1 MLTNQLST
9 RELLGSRRFYRRN
22 SQGDRPQYGSNSQ
35 TQSSQ
40 AGSSEGMYSQMVDSQ
55 SSDLLFP
62 QQQDSEGSVNYYQRY
77 KAQSAL
83 FPTQGARQPISV
95 VKGCPQMSLQEQ
107 MEVNRKRAKERDDR
121 EILNLFVSMLKDC
134 VEEVKVL
141 TTGIQDKIDKTSA
154 TQGEKAEQLLQKVT
168 DELGKHAGRLQDA
181 VKRREEDKA
190 KLSDL
195 EIAMA
200 AKDAEISQ
208 LKQQLKKALAAKE
221 DNIISTL
228 TSTMTKQQELTREQ
242 LSKLKDKENDNTE
255 VLKESIRSCGE
266 ISRQLKQLEQQTK
279 EREEAEKKTQT
290 HNCCKDKGGQCDSNY
305 SEKNMA
311 TSDKEQNVSHQNQQW
326 STAVAQREQWYR
338 KQQNISTADPLLQN
352 VPLKDDEIP
361 VILAKQ
367 HSYGLQPNLPLSSIY
382 TGNQLSGVPAVSANT
397 LYSSYHPT
405 PAVVNPTTVQVG
417 MSSALTRA
425 QSEAGGMY
433 GFGGVAGTLQNPHK
447 NRLQQ
452 NMVEIKPRKP
462 CNQENILQQSN
473 TPSTRILGQNM
484 NMANDIPSEHPA
496 KDNNQHQGQHQWLR
510 DPNFQHYAQ
519 TNRHEWSGHQS
530 RELSEMT
537 NQNQGQRGSDID
549 NKYGMLAEFGTRPTN
564 QHQSTT
570 MSNYHQQHAQLPPLY
585 ATSTLQPINKQV
597 GMTPDGNAL
606 VRDNE
611 VYQLQVGDAQPVFSP
626 DIEQVK
632 SGVRKQSPIATV
644 LPQVRTRSMTQQT
657 QEEAKM
663 EDTEEKD
670 KEKKDIEETAEQQVT
685 VTKRGRKGRK
695 RQKPTIKAEEPSQMD
710 SEAVDIS
717 HLLGI
722 EMGSSLTASRDSK
735 RSKSESR
742 VQCDKGNMKADV
754 ISYPS
759 ASPCSPDCPPVPFQ
773 SSEELPAWRQSGR
786 YKKRSQSCTDLSKSG
801 SEVKKA
807 TIRDKPASVKRR
819 AKMGGNKT
827 PASAKGS
834 YKDDTLATSS
844 TGQQHM
850 KIVKAIQMW
859 RPNSSKDVSKRTY
872 QNASVYDFDD
882 HEDVPSMK
890 PAIRSAKRVFKPQNN
905 IDTTLKCINT
915 PEVTED
921 VNLDSDKREV
931 KQYVSPYSDVEE
943 PESDDPYEE
952 DVGESDVSQEPN
964 LFNEKLSRKTFGDSQ
979 ILHFQD
985 SDENFS
991 NTFDDRRKDTFE
1003 NVLQFS
1009 KQKNP
1014 PSKILQSQDS
1024 EEEPIGSEAEGVTQ
1038 ESVDPLSLDIFSQE
1052 RKIESN
1058 SPSLKKTLA
1067 IAQKWAT
1074 GKSAKAKENKSQV
1087 VSDQHQ
1093 LDSDSSSSPS
1103 LWIMEDFFKPGSTR
1117 DVKPLVSGNTT
1128 QGSKRKGQLTMNIN
1142 DMDPGSSQEDS
1153 QSQNY
1158 FSLKIPDS
1166 PVRPRF
1172 DPCNE
1177 QVVPDQS
1184 PVYATPH
1191 SIRQPPSPKVSRGSG
1206 LKRKLCDSSASWFV
1220 DASRACLKQL
1230 RSGSHRT
1237 AHK

>member
-141 TTGIQDKIDKTSA
+141 TTGIQDKIDKTAA

-168 DELGKHAGRLQDA
+168 DELGKHAGKLQDA

-290 HNCCKDKGGQCDSNY
+290 HNCCKDKGQCDSNY
-305 SEKNMA
+305 SEKKMA
-311 TSDKEQNVSHQNQQW
+311 TSDNSSKEQNVSHQNQQW

-367 HSYGLQPNLPLSSIY
+367 HSYGLQPNLALSSIY
-382 TGNQLSGVPAVSANT
+382 TGNQLSSVPAVSANT

-405 PAVVNPTTVQVG
+405 PVVVNPTTVQVG

-425 QSEAGGMY
+425 QSEAGGTY
-433 GFGGVAGTLQNPHK
+433 GFGGVTGTLQNPHK

-462 CNQENILQQSN
+462 CNQENILQQN
-473 TPSTRILGQNM
+473 NIPSTRIVGQNM
-484 NMANDIPSEHPA
+484 DMANDITSEHPA

-510 DPNFQHYAQ
+510 DPNFQHHGQ
-519 TNRHEWSGHQS
+519 TNRHDWNGHQS
-530 RELSEMT
+530 REVSEMT
-537 NQNQGQRGSDID
+537 NQNQGQRGSDVD
-549 NKYGMLAEFGTRPTN
+549 SEYGMLAEFGSRPTN

-570 MSNYHQQHAQLPPLY
+570 MSTYHQQHAQLPPLY

-597 GMTPDGNAL
+597 GMTPNGNGL

-626 DIEQVK
+626 DIKQVK

-644 LPQVRTRSMTQQT
+644 LPQ
-657 QEEAKM
+657 
-663 EDTEEKD
+663 
-670 KEKKDIEETAEQQVT
+670 
-685 VTKRGRKGRK
+685 
-695 RQKPTIKAEEPSQMD
+695 
-710 SEAVDIS
+710 
-717 HLLGI
+717 
-722 EMGSSLTASRDSK
+722 
-735 RSKSESR
+735 
-742 VQCDKGNMKADV
+742 
-754 ISYPS
+754 
-759 ASPCSPDCPPVPFQ
+759 
-773 SSEELPAWRQSGR
+773 SSEELPAWRQYGR
-786 YKKRSQSCTDLSKSG
+786 YRKRSRSCTDLSKSG
-801 SEVKKA
+801 SEEKKA

-882 HEDVPSMK
+882 HEDVPGIK
-890 PAIRSAKRVFKPQNN
+890 PAIRSAKRVSKPQNN
-905 IDTTLKCINT
+905 LDTRLKCIDT
-915 PEVTED
+915 PEVPED

-952 DVGESDVSQEPN
+952 DVDEN
-964 LFNEKLSRKTFGDSQ
+964 
-979 ILHFQD
+979 
-985 SDENFS
+985 SDENLS
-991 NTFDDRRKDTFE
+991 NTFDDRREDTFE

-1038 ESVDPLSLDIFSQE
+1038 ESVDPLSLHIFSQE
-1052 RKIESN
+1052 RKIESD

-1067 IAQKWAT
+1067 IAEKWAV

-1103 LWIMEDFFKPGSTR
+1103 LWIMEDFFKPGLTR

-1184 PVYATPH
+1184 PVYATPQN
-1191 SIRQPPSPKVSRGSG
+1191 IRQPPSPKVSRGSG

-1220 DASRACLKQL
+1220 DASKACLKQL